1 MKQRYT
7 LTEID
12 SIAQVV
18 IQHWQDPILLL
29 DAPMGA
35 GKTTLIKALCKQLG
49 VQDVVSSPTFS
60 LVNTYLDAADQP
72 IYHFDLYRL
81 ERFEEAL
88 DIGVDTYLDSGYRCC
103 IEWPKL
109 IQSLLPNQYQKLSI
123 TILSEKERQIELT

>member
-1 MKQRYT
+1 
-7 LTEID
+7 
-12 SIAQVV
+12 
-18 IQHWQDPILLL
+18 
-29 DAPMGA
+29 MGA